1 MCPTPSLKIFDFDDI
16 QIVIFFAVRFLFFPL
31 LILLIYLFLMFLH
44 VHCAFSLSRNLL
56 VSPVFLRF
64 PPAFSTSVAL
74 PTRPYF
80 FSLLTQWISL
90 SFEYEAELE
99 PHLAVV
105 CAF

>member
-1 MCPTPSLKIFDFDDI
+1 MCPTPSFKIFDFDDI
-16 QIVIFFAVRFLFFPL
+16 QIVIFFAVHFLFFPL
-31 LILLIYLFLMFLH
+31 LILLIYLFFD
-44 VHCAFSLSRNLL
+44 VSSCSLYIFTVQESLGESCL
-56 VSPVFLRF
+56 PEVS
-64 PPAFSTSVAL
+64 PAFSTSVAV

-90 SFEYEAELE
+90 SFEYEAELK